1 MCPLLFLLTPPHPSR
16 MLQLQT
22 VLEVYLAFDEES
34 STHPGMAGFTTFP
47 ARYHY
52 PFSPSSTP
60 TLSPLFLPPTHTPSP
75 LSPLLHSDM
84 QMYFATKKKSAPKMT
99 KKPLFR
105 FDSSRH
111 AISVISYMREQ
122 RDLEL
127 AEGGE
132 GTDSAVMGGRHYAED
147 QPSVSQ
153 HMVCKPSAR
162 NITGVCVWEGGGRS
176 EFTMHVLSTVQWCLV
191 PCLTLCRR

>member
-1 MCPLLFLLTPPHPSR
+1 
-16 MLQLQT
+16 
-22 VLEVYLAFDEES
+22 
-34 STHPGMAGFTTFP
+34 
-47 ARYHY
+47 
-52 PFSPSSTP
+52 
-60 TLSPLFLPPTHTPSP
+60 
-75 LSPLLHSDM
+75 M
-84 QMYFATKKKSAPKMT
+84 QMYFATKKKSALKVT

-132 GTDSAVMGGRHYAED
+132 GTDSAAIGGRHYTED

-162 NITGVCVWEGGGRS
+162 NVTGVCVCVCVHACVEVGS
-176 EFTMHVLSTVQWCLV
+176 QHVLW
-191 PCLTLCRR
+191 TLCSGVWCCV